1 MPVLEIDYVKNTFG
15 DLKGKKVSEVRQLDS
30 KELDD
35 LMWSTSGVLP
45 MIIKFTDGSYI
56 IPMSDAE
63 GNGAGA
69 ICYADSTG
77 FVRS

>member
-1 MPVLEIDYVKNTFG
+1 MPALEIDYIKNTFG
-15 DLKGKKVSEVRQLDS
+15 DLKGKRVSEVRQLNS
-30 KELDD
+30 SELNE
-35 LMWSTSGVLP
+35 LMWSKSGALP

-56 IPMSDAE
+56 IPMSDPE